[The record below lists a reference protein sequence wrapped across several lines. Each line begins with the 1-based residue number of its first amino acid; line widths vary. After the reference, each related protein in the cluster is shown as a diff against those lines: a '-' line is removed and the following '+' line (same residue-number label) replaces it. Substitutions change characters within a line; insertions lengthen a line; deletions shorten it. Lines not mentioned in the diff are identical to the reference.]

1 VSEAAA
7 AARRCP
13 KCDAALTVA
22 AEACPACGLAVAHF
36 DDFAAAESPKE
47 EAHAALAP
55 LWDACLA
62 DWDSAPT
69 HEKFLAA
76 AAAFEA
82 FVHAGRL
89 YRRAARERG
98 SADPRV
104 VAGLERVR
112 RMAEAA
118 WLTRPPGPAGES
130 QDRGGYRTAALLLL
144 SLLLLAGLGGI
155 TVYIV
160 RTLRSGDPPTEEVR
174 PAPTRQ
180 PPGRV
185 GN

>member
-1 VSEAAA
+1 MSDG
-7 AARRCP
+7 AARSCP
-13 KCDAALTVA
+13 KCDAALAAA
-22 AEACPACGLAVAHF
+22 AEACPSCGLAAAHF
-36 DDFAAAESPKE
+36 ESFAAAESE
-47 EAHAALAP
+47 ETPAQLVP

-62 DWDSAPT
+62 DWDSVAT

-76 AAAFEA
+76 AAALEA

-98 SADPRV
+98 NADPRV

-118 WLTRPPGPAGES
+118 WLTRPPGAAVES
-130 QDRGGYRTAALLLL
+130 QEHGPYRTAVLFILALVLI
-144 SLLLLAGLGGI
+144 AGLGGI

-160 RTLRSGDPPTEEVR
+160 RTLRSGDPAADEVR
-174 PAPTRQ
+174 PPPTR
-180 PPGRV
+180 PVPGRV

>member
-1 VSEAAA
+1 MSEP
-7 AARRCP
+7 RRCP
-13 KCDAALTVA
+13 KCDAEVGAA
-22 AEACPACGLAVAHF
+22 AEACATCGLAAAHF
-36 DDFAAAESPKE
+36 ESFAAAESE
-47 EAHAALAP
+47 ETPAPLVP
-55 LWDACLA
+55 LWDDCLA

-76 AAAFEA
+76 AAALEA

-118 WLTRPPGPAGES
+118 WLTRPPGAAAES
-130 QDRGGYRTAALLLL
+130 QERGPYRTAVLFILALVLI
-144 SLLLLAGLGGI
+144 AGLGGI

-160 RTLRSGDPPTEEVR
+160 RTLRPADATDNQVRPPPTRHR
-174 PAPTRQ
+174 P
-180 PPGRV
+180 GGV

>member
-1 VSEAAA
+1 MT
-7 AARRCP
+7 RCP
-13 KCDAALTVA
+13 KCDAELSEG
-22 AEACPACGLAVAHF
+22 AEACPTCGLAAGHF
-36 DDFAAAESPKE
+36 ETFAAAELDESPPE
-47 EAHAALAP
+47 LAA
-55 LWDACLA
+55 LWDACAA
-62 DWDSAPT
+62 DWDSAPS

-76 AAAFEA
+76 AARLDA

-98 SADPRV
+98 AADPRV
-104 VAGLERVR
+104 VAGLDRVR

-118 WLTRPPGPAGES
+118 WLTRPPGGPVAGES
-130 QDRGGYRTAALLLL
+130 QEGGPYRTAALLLL

-160 RTLRSGDPPTEEVR
+160 RTLRSGDEPEGQVR
-174 PAPTRQ
+174 PAPTSHIRD
-180 PPGRV
+180 GV

>member
-1 VSEAAA
+1 VSEASVE
-7 AARRCP
+7 RRCP
-13 KCDAALTVA
+13 KCDGALAAA
-22 AEACPACGLAVAHF
+22 AEACPACGLAAAHF
-36 DDFAAAESPKE
+36 ESFATAEAE
-47 EAHAALAP
+47 ETPAALVP

-76 AAAFEA
+76 AAALEA

-118 WLTRPPGPAGES
+118 WLTRPPAAAES
-130 QDRGGYRTAALLLL
+130 QERGPYRTAVLFIL
-144 SLLLLAGLGGI
+144 SLVLLAGLGGI

-160 RTLRSGDPPTEEVR
+160 RTLRSDEPPAGEVRQPPTR
-174 PAPTRQ
+174 PV
-180 PPGRV
+180 PGRV